1 LTSTAGTGIY
11 QAQSRSY
18 IDLSISASEIMS
30 KFRLLRRNVF
40 ALRAALLPGIAL
52 LVSCAQTAH
61 AQHPFQPG
69 DLLYRDESAR
79 PSFYDGYAV
88 SAELSYRPTGFTSVS
103 GNVGLLFR
111 ADVEIARGLDLG
123 AILNASSGLRSEGA
137 ILSWI
142 ALTRRWGRES
152 GDSAIR
158 LAFDPRPAAD
168 GTLGFRRTDLA
179 FLHSATMS
187 PLVSTDMAVGIRR
200 VRSGFHRLQPAASGT
215 ADQSE
220 TSSNLFLTESR
231 GLEAHLMFGYN
242 MLFDPAQSHVS
253 VSLVYEGG
261 RYDLIHH
268 PLDARGEVGDASSP
282 SLYRGHMLWVRTGV
296 RWNRPSY
303 QIHPFVSVPLIARQD
318 GTGPRQGKGPRFLS
332 LGVRGTI
339 R

>member
-1 LTSTAGTGIY
+1 M
-11 QAQSRSY
+11 AQR
-18 IDLSISASEIMS
+18 
-30 KFRLLRRNVF
+30 
-40 ALRAALLPGIAL
+40 
-52 LVSCAQTAH
+52 
-61 AQHPFQPG
+61 PFQPS

-88 SAELSYRPTGFTSVS
+88 SAELSYRPTGFTSATE
-103 GNVGLLFR
+103 NLGLLLR
-111 ADVEIARGLDLG
+111 ADVEIVRGLDLA

-152 GDSAIR
+152 ADLAIR

-179 FLHSATMS
+179 ILHNATMS

-200 VRSGFHRLQPAASGT
+200 VRSGFHRLQPAESHSG
-215 ADQSE
+215 DQSA
-220 TSSNLFLTESR
+220 SSTNLFLTESR
-231 GLEAHLMFGYN
+231 GLEAHVMFGYN
-242 MLFDPAQSHVS
+242 MLFDPAGSHVS

-268 PLDARGEVGDASSP
+268 ALDTMGEVGDDSSP
-282 SLYRGHMLWVRTGV
+282 SLYHGHLLWVRTGV

-303 QIHPFVSVPLIARQD
+303 QVHPFMSVPLMSRQD
-318 GTGPRQGKGPRFLS
+318 GAGPKQGKGPRFLS
-332 LGVRGTI
+332 LGVRVTI